1 MSKMYLIFL
10 DVVVKILL
18 LLYQIY
24 IYMKYPIVKIIIVE
38 VKFGLY
44 YNYRAERSVE
54 TSMRLVAK
62 YK

>member
-1 MSKMYLIFL
+1 
-10 DVVVKILL
+10 
-18 LLYQIY
+18 
-24 IYMKYPIVKIIIVE
+24 MKYPIVKIIIVE